1 MAHAEKCPVC
11 NGLGQLNKASLADT
25 VAERWERC
33 HGCSGK
39 GWVEV
44 QDVQQH
50 TPPQYIWVYTPW
62 FTTPKFEVT
71 C

>member
-11 NGLGQLNKASLADT
+11 LGTGHWNLKP
-25 VAERWERC
+25 C
-33 HGCSGK
+33 HGCEGK

-44 QDVQQH
+44 QDIQQH
-50 TPPQYIWVYTPW
+50 TPPQYIWVHTPW